1 VFVTDLVL
9 GTELDADVC
18 FYPDGLRVLIVD
30 RHAPAEPVT
39 AVAGARPTGE
49 ALREYAAALAADPW
63 LERWPMVLAGVIPA
77 RAGGHRWCLLPAGAS
92 VDAGG
97 AGLARPAGLAGAHS
111 SAPGGVP
118 VDPAVGAPWRL
129 VAASGGRPV
138 TVAGEWTAAGL
149 RPLSVWLRGGLVR
162 L

>member
-1 VFVTDLVL
+1 
-9 GTELDADVC
+9 
-18 FYPDGLRVLIVD
+18 
-30 RHAPAEPVT
+30 
-39 AVAGARPTGE
+39 
-49 ALREYAAALAADPW
+49 
-63 LERWPMVLAGVIPA
+63 
-77 RAGGHRWCLLPAGAS
+77 
-92 VDAGG
+92 
-97 AGLARPAGLAGAHS
+97 
-111 SAPGGVP
+111 VP